1 MILARVEGTAVSTHK
16 HPSLKG
22 QKMLICQP
30 VDEKGV
36 AYGVPWIAI
45 DPWGAGLH
53 STVIV
58 STDGAATRN
67 QVKDEYSPVRNMV
80 VGIVD
85 EGDSCSS
92 SERGSL

>member
-30 VDEKGV
+30 IDEKGDT
-36 AYGVPWIAI
+36 YGVPWIAI
-45 DPWGAGLH
+45 DPWGASLH
-53 STVIV
+53 STVLV
-58 STDGAATRN
+58 STDGAATREHVN
-67 QVKDEYSPVRNMV
+67 DPLSPVRNMV

-85 EGDSCSS
+85 DLESCSVTG
-92 SERGSL
+92 RAK